1 MPAKKKASERVDKR
15 YKTKMVIPGLD
26 KPVWIT
32 AKTKKELEEK
42 KRQLREELIT
52 GVKNTDRPFAQIIV
66 EWFETDKA
74 PSIRTPSTMR
84 NWRSAINSHVLPK
97 IDPRKMCRA
106 VRYKDI
112 MDVIN
117 AVAGMND
124 STQLLVKSTLVNS
137 CRYAV
142 REGYMLRDPSVGT
155 PLIRAKP
162 HKKKDAFTDA
172 QTDRL
177 LECAAT
183 EKYGLIIYLL
193 YYTGMRKGEVL
204 GLQWGDID
212 WRTNM
217 IHVQRDIDAVVST
230 GHAVVGELK
239 TACADRYVP
248 MPSALADILDPLVG
262 DPDAYIINKNGEA
275 LTSNGYEYIWRSM
288 MIRAGFAE
296 VKTAYYDKKKKADAE
311 GRYIRP
317 PQPTNDYHIYITAHW
332 FRHNYITACV
342 LAGIAPEVTMRIV
355 GHASY
360 ATTID
365 VYTHINRQQTQ
376 KAAVTLSGVLKNSR
390 VDRKL
395 TPVAL

>member
-1 MPAKKKASERVDKR
+1 MAEKKKMSQKVDKR
-15 YKTKMVIPGLD
+15 YKTKITIPGAE

-42 KRQLREELIT
+42 KTRVREELIT
-52 GVKNTDRPFAQIIV
+52 GIRSTDRPFAQVVI
-66 EWFETDKA
+66 EWFQTDKA
-74 PSIRTPSTMR
+74 PTIRTPSTMR
-84 NWRSAINSHVLPK
+84 NWRTALNAHVIPAID
-97 IDPRKMCRA
+97 IRKMCRA

-117 AVAGMND
+117 SVSDLND
-124 STQLLVKSTLVNS
+124 STQILVKSALVNA

-142 REGYMLRDPSVGT
+142 REGYMLRDPSVGL
-155 PLIRAKP
+155 PLVRAKP

-177 LECAAT
+177 LQAAAA
-183 EKYGLIIYLL
+183 EPFGLIIYLL
-193 YYTGMRKGEVL
+193 YYTGIRKGEAL

-212 WRTNM
+212 WRLHM
-217 IHVQRDIDAVVST
+217 IHIQRDIDAAIS
-230 GHAVVGELK
+230 GKASPGELK
-239 TACADRYVP
+239 TFCSNRWVP
-248 MPSALADILDPLVG
+248 IPAALEEILRPLAG
-262 DPDAYIINKNGEA
+262 DDSAYIINKDGQP
-275 LTSNGYEYIWRSM
+275 LTANNYEYAWRCM

-296 VKTAYYDKKKKADAE
+296 VKPSYYDKKRKADAA
-311 GRYIRP
+311 GKYIRP
-317 PQPTNDYHIYITAHW
+317 PQPMTDYTIHITAHW

-376 KAAVTLSGVLKNSR
+376 KAAVTLSGVLRSAS
-390 VDRKL
+390 VDKKL
-395 TPVAL
+395 TPLAI

>member
-1 MPAKKKASERVDKR
+1 MPARKKASERVDKR
-15 YKTKMVIPGLD
+15 YKTKMVIPGQD

-32 AKTKKELEEK
+32 GKTKKEVEEK
-42 KRQLREELIT
+42 KRKLRQELIE
-52 GVKNTDRPFAQIIV
+52 GIHESDMPFVQV
-66 EWFETDKA
+66 VMEWFQTEKA
-74 PSIRTPSTMR
+74 PTIRTPSTLR
-84 NWRSAINSHVLPK
+84 NWRTAINAHVIPA
-97 IDPRKMCRA
+97 IDPRKLCRA

-112 MDVIN
+112 MDILNRVS
-117 AVAGMND
+117 GMND
-124 STQLLVKSTLVNS
+124 STQILVKSTLVHA
-137 CRYAV
+137 CQYAV
-142 REGYMLRDPSVGT
+142 REGFMLRDPSVGI

-162 HKKKDAFTDA
+162 HKKKDAFTDE

-177 LECAAT
+177 LECAAN
-183 EKYGLIIYLL
+183 EQYGLIIYLL

-217 IHVQRDIDAVVST
+217 IHVQRDIDAVIPGKAS
-230 GHAVVGELK
+230 AGELK
-239 TACADRYVP
+239 TSCADRFVP
-248 MPSALADILDPLVG
+248 MPSTLAEILSPLDG
-262 DPDAYIINKNGEA
+262 EPGAYIINKNGYPLNANE
-275 LTSNGYEYIWRSM
+275 YEYAWRSM

-296 VKTAYYDKKKKADAE
+296 IKPAYYEKKRKADAA
-311 GRYIRP
+311 GKYIRP
-317 PQPTNDYHIYITAHW
+317 PQPTSDYTISITAHW

-342 LAGIAPEVTMRIV
+342 IAGITPEVTMRIV

-376 KAAVTLSGVLKNSR
+376 KAAVTLSGVLKTSK